1 MPKPH
6 LKRVVLLFA
15 LTISVFFTVRG
26 QDNSGNDPVSIIA
39 YIVELEGQFDVKFS
53 YLDEDLEA
61 MQISR
66 PGGDDLS
73 AILQNI
79 EDQTQLVIKKLNNR
93 YYTVSKSVTMDIC
106 GLVFDNFEDKRLGGA
121 SIEVLGSSLATVT
134 DANGTFRLGNIPRK
148 AVIRIRHIGFKTK
161 YVTAEDLAKSEPCKS
176 IVMGVRYQ
184 QLEEVVIYKFLTTGI
199 SKQNDGSIEINSAE
213 FGILPGLIEPDVL
226 QTVQALPGIKSI
238 DETVSDINIRGGT
251 NDQNLILWDGIKMY
265 QSGHFFGLISA
276 FNPYLTDKVSIIKN
290 GTSAQYGD
298 GVSGVIIMET
308 ENEIDYNFHGGA
320 GFNLISGDLYGQVPI
335 RDNLAIQFSGRRSVT
350 DFLNTPTYN
359 EFSDRAF
366 QDTQIKVTNSNNTDV
381 RIVQDENFYFYDFSG
396 KLLYD
401 INDRHQ
407 IRLNFININNR
418 LDYTETNQDN
428 ARTNESTLDQ
438 ANLSYGGNWRAIWS
452 DRFSTMLN
460 GYYTR
465 YNLDSRNVTAFGQQT
480 LEQVNE
486 VLETSVKLNTDY
498 AFYSN
503 LHWYNGYQFSEV
515 GVTNFTDVS
524 QPPFNS
530 DIKGVI
536 RMHAAFSEIAYTS
549 PEDNLR
555 LRLGGRFN
563 YIENLDTFSE
573 IIIEPRLN
581 FSYLLAPHTT
591 LEVMG
596 EFKNQVTNQVIDL
609 EQNFLGIEKRRWV
622 LSDESSLPITK
633 SKQGSVGVNYDKNN
647 WFLSLEGF
655 YKQVDGISTS
665 TQGFQNQNQFNGE
678 IGQYDVQGL
687 EFLINHKNNKF
698 STWLSYAYNVNN
710 YSFDDIVPNEFPNNL
725 DIRHTITFASTYTY
739 NNFKLGLGINYRTGK
754 PFTEPLPGAEGI
766 DFSTLPASIVY
777 QEPNNS
783 RLPDYFRADASA
795 LYNFDL
801 SPSVK
806 ASAGISFI
814 NLFDSENILNAYYRL
829 NSQLDIEKIESI
841 SLGFTPNVSFRI
853 WF

>member
-1 MPKPH
+1 M
-6 LKRVVLLFA
+6 
-15 LTISVFFTVRG
+15 
-26 QDNSGNDPVSIIA
+26 
-39 YIVELEGQFDVKFS
+39 
-53 YLDEDLEA
+53 
-61 MQISR
+61 
-66 PGGDDLS
+66 
-73 AILQNI
+73 
-79 EDQTQLVIKKLNNR
+79 
-93 YYTVSKSVTMDIC
+93 C
-106 GLVFDNFEDKRLGGA
+106 
-121 SIEVLGSSLATVT
+121 
-134 DANGTFRLGNIPRK
+134 
-148 AVIRIRHIGFKTK
+148 
-161 YVTAEDLAKSEPCKS
+161 
-176 IVMGVRYQ
+176 
-184 QLEEVVIYKFLTTGI
+184 
-199 SKQNDGSIEINSAE
+199 
-213 FGILPGLIEPDVL
+213 
-226 QTVQALPGIKSI
+226 VQALPGIKSI

-298 GVSGVIIMET
+298 GVSGVIVMET
-308 ENEIDYNFHGGA
+308 KNEIDYGIHGGA
-320 GFNLISGDLYGQVPI
+320 GFNLISGDVFGQVPI
-335 RDNLAIQFSGRRSVT
+335 TDNLALQFSGRRSVT
-350 DFLNTPTYN
+350 DFLNTPTYD

-366 QDTQIKVTNSNNTDV
+366 QDTQIKVTNTNNTDAN
-381 RIVQDENFYFYDFSG
+381 IIQDENFYFYDFSG

-401 INDRHQ
+401 IDDRHK

-438 ANLSYGGNWRAIWS
+438 ENLSFGGNWSSVWS
-452 DRFSTMLN
+452 DRFSTTLN

-486 VLETSVKLNTDY
+486 VLETSVKLNTDF
-498 AFYSN
+498 AFYTN
-503 LHWYNGYQFSEV
+503 LHWFNGYQFSEV

-530 DIKGVI
+530 NIKGVI
-536 RMHAAFSEIAYTS
+536 RMHSAFSEIAYTS
-549 PEDNLR
+549 PEDKLR
-555 LRLGGRFN
+555 LRLSGRFN

-573 IIIEPRLN
+573 IIVEPRLN
-581 FSYLLAPHTT
+581 FSYLLAPNVT
-591 LEVMG
+591 LEVLG

-622 LSDESSLPITK
+622 LSDESTLPITK
-633 SKQGSVGVNYDKNN
+633 SKQGSVGINYDKRN

-678 IGQYDVQGL
+678 IGKYDVQGL
-687 EFLINHKNNKF
+687 EFLVNHKNNKF

-710 YSFDDIVPNEFPNNL
+710 YTFEDVVPPEFPNNL
-725 DIRHTITFASTYTY
+725 DIRHTLTFASTYTY

-766 DFSTLPASIVY
+766 DFSTLPATIVY
-777 QEPNNS
+777 QEPNSS

-795 LYNFDL
+795 LYNFDM
-801 SPSVK
+801 SPTVK
-806 ASAGISFI
+806 ASAGVSFI
-814 NLFDSENILNAYYRL
+814 NLFDTENILNAFYRL
-829 NSQLDIEKIESI
+829 NNQLEIEKIESI

>member
-1 MPKPH
+1 MEK
-6 LKRVVLLFA
+6 
-15 LTISVFFTVRG
+15 
-26 QDNSGNDPVSIIA
+26 
-39 YIVELEGQFDVKFS
+39 QFDVKFS
-53 YLDEDLEA
+53 YLDEDLEL
-61 MQISR
+61 MKIS
-66 PGGDDLS
+66 PPASDNLDD
-73 AILQNI
+73 ILKGI
-79 EDQTQLVIKKLNNR
+79 ENQTQLIIKKLSDR
-93 YYTVSKSVTMDIC
+93 YYTLSKSVTIDVC
-106 GLVFDNFEDKRLGGA
+106 GRVLDNFERNTQGGA
-121 SIEVLGSSLATVT
+121 SVEVLGSSIATIT
-134 DANGTFRLGNIPRK
+134 DQSGGFTLQKIPRK
-148 AVIRIRHIGFKTK
+148 AVIRIRHIGFKTR
-161 YVTAEDLAKSEPCKS
+161 YITAEELGRAEPCKA
-176 IVMGVRYQ
+176 IVLGLSYQ

-199 SKQNDGSIEINSAE
+199 TKQTDGSIEINSAE

-276 FNPYLTDKVSIIKN
+276 FNPYLTDRVSIIKN
-290 GTSAQYGD
+290 GTSAQFGD

-308 ENEIDYNFHGGA
+308 KDEIGSDFHGGA
-320 GFNLISGDLYGQVPI
+320 GFNLISADAYGQVNI
-335 RDNLAIQFSGRRSVT
+335 TDNLALQFSGRRSVT

-366 QDTQIKVTNSNNTDV
+366 QDTQIKLTNTNNTDAS
-381 RIVQDENFYFYDFSG
+381 IVQDENFYFYDFSG

-401 INDRHQ
+401 INDAHQ
-407 IRLNFININNR
+407 LRFSFININNR
-418 LDYTETNQDN
+418 LDYAETNQDN

-438 ANLSYGGNWRAIWS
+438 TNLSFGGRWNSRWS
-452 DRFSTMLN
+452 DNFSSTVN

-465 YNLDSRNVTAFGQQT
+465 YNLDSRNITAFGQQI
-480 LEQVNE
+480 LDQVNE
-486 VLETSVKLNTDY
+486 VLETSVKVNTEY
-498 AFYSN
+498 RFYPG

-515 GVTNFTDVS
+515 GVTNFTEVS
-524 QPPFNS
+524 EPPFQS

-536 RMHAAFSEIAYTS
+536 RMHSAFSEIAYAS
-549 PEDNLR
+549 PDEDLR

-581 FSYLLAPHTT
+581 FSYLLVPHLT
-591 LEVMG
+591 LEILG

-609 EQNFLGIEKRRWV
+609 EQNFLGIEKRRWI
-622 LSDESSLPITK
+622 LSDESTLPITE
-633 SKQGSVGVNYDKNN
+633 SKQGSIGFNYDKRN

-678 IGQYDVQGL
+678 IGSYDVKGL

-710 YSFDDIVPNEFPNNL
+710 YTFEDIIPPEFPNNL
-725 DIRHTITFASTYTY
+725 DIRHTLTFASTYTY

-754 PFTEPLPGAEGI
+754 PFTEPLPGDEGI
-766 DFSTLPASIVY
+766 DFSTLPATIVY
-777 QEPNNS
+777 QEPNSS
-783 RLPDYFRADASA
+783 RLPDYVRADASA

-801 SPSVK
+801 SRKVK
-806 ASAGISFI
+806 ASAGLSFI
-814 NLFDSENILNAYYRL
+814 NLFDTENILNVFYRL
-829 NSQLDIEKIESI
+829 NSQLEIEKIEST

-853 WF
+853 SF